1 MTDNLEIETS
11 RNENYTILSLIG
23 EVDLYSSPE
32 FRKQLINLTKSKI
45 PTIVIDL
52 SDVSYMD
59 SSGVA
64 TLVEGLQL
72 IENYKGNFYIC
83 GLAPMVREVFELSRL
98 DTVFSIHNSLE
109 KLKEKRLI
117 P

>member
-1 MTDNLEIETS
+1 MTSNLEIETS
-11 RNENYTILSLIG
+11 RNKNYAILSLSG

-32 FRKQLINLTKSKI
+32 FRKRLINLTKPKT
-45 PTIVIDL
+45 PTIVVDL
-52 SDVSYMD
+52 SEVSYMD

-83 GLAPMVREVFELSRL
+83 GLTTMVREVFELSRL
-98 DTVFSIHNSLE
+98 DTVFAIHESLD
-109 KLKEKRLI
+109 KLKEKQLI
-117 P
+117 A